1 MIENEQTRVWVNRFV
16 AFLLGGA
23 IILAVMSFAV
33 VSPLRKENTTV
44 AEQLDEIR
52 TGAVRLLG
60 EATVQ
65 FQNGSYDDAKK
76 TLNVLFEEQPTSA
89 EAVEGKKLFAEID
102 AILRE
107 MDEKWDAASA
117 EVRAEWEKARTAEL
131 RANLEKERLLV
142 ETNLED
148 TLNKEWEK
156 SKSQVRKEW
165 EASTM

>member
-1 MIENEQTRVWVNRFV
+1 MIENEQTRVWVNRVV
-16 AFLLGGA
+16 AFLAGGA
-23 IILAVMSFAV
+23 IILAVMSFV
-33 VSPLRKENTTV
+33 VVTPLRKENTTL
-44 AEQLDEIR
+44 ASQLDEIR

-65 FQNGSYDDAKK
+65 FQNGSYDNAKK

-89 EAVEGKKLFAEID
+89 EAVEGKKLYAEIE
-102 AILRE
+102 AIERD

-117 EVRAEWEKARTAEL
+117 GVRAEWEKTRTAEM

-156 SKSQVRKEW
+156 SKSQIRREW
-165 EASTM
+165 EQRTR

>member
-1 MIENEQTRVWVNRFV
+1 MIQNEQARVWVNRIV

-23 IILAVMSFAV
+23 IILAVISLAI
-33 VSPLRKENTTV
+33 VSPLRNDNAALTS
-44 AEQLDEIR
+44 QLDEIR

-65 FQNGSYDDAKK
+65 FQNGSYDNAKK

-89 EAVEGKKLFAEID
+89 EAAEGKKLFAEIE
-102 AILRE
+102 AIVRE

-117 EVRAEWEKARTAEL
+117 EVRAEWEKTRTAEL